1 MLSYR
6 QDGEK
11 ERYTMEELIITNG
24 HKQIAFTNKEL
35 QNASMA
41 IFKIAENIRT
51 RWFEIAAIVAMVDA
65 KELYKDDGF
74 SDVHEW
80 VNKTFAFGKSTSY
93 DLLKV
98 GREYVREVH
107 NKSGRV
113 IGYESNLVPEG
124 ASNFSTTQVRR
135 MLPAGHELAVELVE
149 AGEIT
154 PDMTTTKIAKV
165 IKAHLNPTDESDEA
179 DEAAAAEKLRRAFEQ
194 ISTTDLIAELNRRGF
209 IVYDNAGREMKV
221 SEG

>member
-1 MLSYR
+1 
-6 QDGEK
+6 
-11 ERYTMEELIITNG
+11 MEELIITNE

-51 RWFEIAAIVAMVDA
+51 RWFEIAAIVAMVDSR
-65 KELYKDDGF
+65 ELYKDDGF

-98 GREYVREVH
+98 GREYVREVT
-107 NKSGRV
+107 NKSGKV
-113 IGYESNLVPEG
+113 IGYESNLVPVG
-124 ASNFSTTQVRR
+124 SDNFSTTQVRR
-135 MLPAGHELAVELVE
+135 MLPAGHELATQLV
-149 AGEIT
+149 ADGEIT

-165 IKAHLNPTDESDEA
+165 IKAHLNPDSNSDGADGGDGSTDEPGEPNEDA
-179 DEAAAAEKLRRAFEQ
+179 NRKFFDN
-194 ISTTDLIAELNRRGF
+194 ISTSDLVRELNRRGF
-209 IVYDNAGREMKV
+209 TVYNNNGKV
-221 SEG
+221 VKVDE

>member
-1 MLSYR
+1 
-6 QDGEK
+6 
-11 ERYTMEELIITNG
+11 MEELIITAE
-24 HKQIAFTNKEL
+24 HKQLAFTNKEL

-51 RWFEIAAIVAMVDA
+51 RWFEIAAIVAMVDS

-98 GREYVREVH
+98 GKEYVREVY
-107 NKSGRV
+107 NKAGKV
-113 IGYESNLVPEG
+113 IGYECNLVPEG
-124 ASNFSTTQVRR
+124 SDNFSTTQVRR
-135 MLPAGHELAVELVE
+135 MLPAGHVLAAELV
-149 AGEIT
+149 ADGEIT

-165 IKAHLNPTDESDEA
+165 IKAHTSPETSPEQTDEEPAEDTESEDQ
-179 DEAAAAEKLRRAFEQ
+179 EKLRRTFDN
-194 ISTTDLIAELNRRGF
+194 ISTADLIAELNRRGF
-209 IVYDNAGREMKV
+209 TVYDSNGKEMKTNA
-221 SEG
+221 

>member
-1 MLSYR
+1 
-6 QDGEK
+6 
-11 ERYTMEELIITNG
+11 MEELIITNE
-24 HKQIAFTNKEL
+24 HKAIAFANKEL
-35 QNASMA
+35 QNASMI

-65 KELYKDDGF
+65 RELYKDDGF
-74 SDVHEW
+74 ADVHEW
-80 VNKTFAFGKSTSY
+80 VSKTFAFGKSTSY

-113 IGYESNLVPEG
+113 VGYESNLVPEG

-135 MLPAGHELAVELVE
+135 MLPVGHELAAELVE

-154 PDMTTTKIAKV
+154 PDMTTTKITKV
-165 IKAHLNPTDESDEA
+165 IKAHLNPADEA
-179 DEAAAAEKLRRAFEQ
+179 EDEEDEEAADAAAAEKLRNTFDQ
-194 ISTTDLIAELNRRGF
+194 ISTADLIAELNRRGF
-209 IVYDNAGREMKV
+209 IVYDNTGKEVKV
-221 SEG
+221 K

>member
-1 MLSYR
+1 
-6 QDGEK
+6 
-11 ERYTMEELIITNG
+11 
-24 HKQIAFTNKEL
+24 
-35 QNASMA
+35 
-41 IFKIAENIRT
+41 
-51 RWFEIAAIVAMVDA
+51 MVDA

-135 MLPAGHELAVELVE
+135 MLPAGHDLAVELVE

-165 IKAHLNPTDESDEA
+165 IKAHLNPADEAEEEAEEEA
-179 DEAAAAEKLRRAFEQ
+179 DEAAAEKLRKTFDQ
-194 ISTTDLIAELNRRGF
+194 ISTADLIAELNRRGF

>member
-1 MLSYR
+1 
-6 QDGEK
+6 
-11 ERYTMEELIITNG
+11 MEELIITAE
-24 HKQIAFTNKEL
+24 HKQLAFTNKEL
-35 QNASMA
+35 QNATMA
-41 IFKIAENIRT
+41 IYKIAENIRT

-98 GREYVREVH
+98 GREYVREVT
-107 NKSGRV
+107 NKAGKV
-113 IGYESNLVPEG
+113 IGYESNLVPVG
-124 ASNFSTTQVRR
+124 ADNFSTTQVRR
-135 MLPAGHELAVELVE
+135 MLPAGHELASELVE

-165 IKAHLNPTDESDEA
+165 IKAHLSPESTEDEEEGGEEPTEDEA
-179 DEAAAAEKLRRAFEQ
+179 DKLRGIFDK
-194 ISTTDLIAELNRRGF
+194 ISTADLIKEITARGF
-209 IVYDNAGREMKV
+209 IVYDKEGREMKV
-221 SEG
+221 K

>member
-1 MLSYR
+1 
-6 QDGEK
+6 
-11 ERYTMEELIITNG
+11 MEELIITAE
-24 HKQIAFTNKEL
+24 HKQLSFTNKEL

-51 RWFEIAAIVAMVDA
+51 RWFEIAAIMAMVDS

-98 GREYVREVH
+98 GKEYVREVY
-107 NKSGRV
+107 NKSGKV
-113 IGYESNLVPEG
+113 IGYECNLVPEG
-124 ASNFSTTQVRR
+124 SDNFSTTQVRR
-135 MLPAGHELAVELVE
+135 MLPAGHELAAELV
-149 AGEIT
+149 ADGEIT

-165 IKAHLNPTDESDEA
+165 IKAHTSPEPEEPVEDNEDAEDTENE
-179 DEAAAAEKLRRAFEQ
+179 EQEKLRRTFDN
-194 ISTTDLIAELNRRGF
+194 ISTADLIAELYRRGF
-209 IVYDNAGREMKV
+209 IVYNREGREMKTNN
-221 SEG
+221 EG

>member
-1 MLSYR
+1 
-6 QDGEK
+6 
-11 ERYTMEELIITNG
+11 MEELIITAE
-24 HKQIAFTNKEL
+24 HKQLSFTNKEL

-51 RWFEIAAIVAMVDA
+51 RWFEIAAIVAMVDSR
-65 KELYKDDGF
+65 ELYKDDGF

-107 NKSGRV
+107 NKAGKV

-124 ASNFSTTQVRR
+124 SDNFSTTQVRR
-135 MLPAGHELAVELVE
+135 MLPAGHELAAELV
-149 AGEIT
+149 ADGEIT
-154 PDMTTTKIAKV
+154 PDMTTTKIAKIV
-165 IKAHLNPTDESDEA
+165 KAHISPEPEDEEPTEDTEDTEN
-179 DEAAAAEKLRRAFEQ
+179 EEQEKLRRTFDN
-194 ISTTDLIAELNRRGF
+194 ISTADLIAELNRRGF
-209 IVYDNAGREMKV
+209 IVYNSEGKEMKTNA
-221 SEG
+221 

>member
-1 MLSYR
+1 
-6 QDGEK
+6 
-11 ERYTMEELIITNG
+11 MEELIITNE

-51 RWFEIAAIVAMVDA
+51 RWFEIAAIVAMVDS

-80 VNKTFAFGKSTSY
+80 VSKTFAFGKSTSY

-98 GREYVREVH
+98 GREYVREVT
-107 NKSGRV
+107 NKSGKV

-124 ASNFSTTQVRR
+124 SDNFSTTQVRR
-135 MLPAGHELAVELVE
+135 MLPAGHDLATQLV
-149 AGEIT
+149 ADGEIT

-165 IKAHLNPTDESDEA
+165 IKAHLNPDAVDGGSDGGDGSTDEA
-179 DEAAAAEKLRRAFEQ
+179 DEPNEDAKRKFFDN
-194 ISTTDLIAELNRRGF
+194 ISTSDLVRELNRRGF
-209 IVYDNAGREMKV
+209 TVYNNNGKV
-221 SEG
+221 VKVDG